1 MLRCDSWDVHSVDC
15 TRRGPC
21 WLSHSGTEFPLK
33 RALCSPRRRRNKAG
47 FKGASCWDFDWK
59 NTVLLCAEVLGEL
72 WKLSFYAAHE
82 TVKWK
87 KIFFSFSPNQKKTT
101 KYMAHRLKHPNE
113 PLFRHRICDGLP
125 PGLYLVIRNDCCCQG
140 YLPFCRA
147 RGLSYHLHLL
157 VLHTPAI
164 QPHVSVAKAVISW
177 LSSP

>member
-1 MLRCDSWDVHSVDC
+1 MAIW
-15 TRRGPC
+15 P
-21 WLSHSGTEFPLK
+21 
-33 RALCSPRRRRNKAG
+33 
-47 FKGASCWDFDWK
+47 K
-59 NTVLLCAEVLGEL
+59 NVI
-72 WKLSFYAAHE
+72 LSFS
-82 TVKWK
+82 KWLTIFWLKTKK
-87 KIFFSFSPNQKKTT
+87 KIFFSFSLNQKKTT

-177 LSSP
+177 FSINMVICLIWSSMSWSIPFYHGYWNKILIERKQESNTIFLPVSPKH